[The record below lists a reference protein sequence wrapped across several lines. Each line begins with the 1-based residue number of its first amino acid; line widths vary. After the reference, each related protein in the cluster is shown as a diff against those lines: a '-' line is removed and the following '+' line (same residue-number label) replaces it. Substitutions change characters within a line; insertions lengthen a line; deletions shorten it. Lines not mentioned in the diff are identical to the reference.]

1 SKRYFVVHV
10 ADDAALA
17 RRCRRRRRPDRHG
30 DRPRLRRRHA
40 RREVFP
46 ADQLKDWPRGR
57 AAGVILERSSFQ
69 QDRRALAR
77 VIGALARVDAAQLCQ
92 GPARAQAVAGEAHHV
107 AGIGDRAQREVDR
120 RPPVAAFVV
129 VLVGDVAARRTGRQL
144 RALHDQR
151 GAVLDAFAV
160 ILGEL
165 DMTVPRLVHL
175 GHEGLGGADRFLLPA
190 AYPPMMLLVD
200 LGVVAVEEGVAAF
213 DRGVMREGID
223 ELVSGRHRRRVGRRD
238 RRPVGAAGF
247 RRGGPFGL
255 VAIVVLHVTILT
267 LRRRSGARLLA
278 AEAARLV
285 YSSAVVLCD
294 IGGAHGGARAERR
307 RLDPPWEIGA
317 RRFPAAGLP
326 RSPNPPPR

>member
-1 SKRYFVVHV
+1 
-10 ADDAALA
+10 
-17 RRCRRRRRPDRHG
+17 
-30 DRPRLRRRHA
+30 DRPRR
-40 RREVFP
+40 
-46 ADQLKDWPRGR
+46 R

-200 LGVVAVEEGVAAF
+200 LGVVAVEEGGAASVQGGA
-213 DRGVMREGID
+213 RREGSVV
-223 ELVSGRHRRRVGRRD
+223 LVPGRLVRRAARPD
-238 RRPVGAAGF
+238 RRHVGAAGF

-285 YSSAVVLCD
+285 YSSAVV
-294 IGGAHGGARAERR
+294 
-307 RLDPPWEIGA
+307 
-317 RRFPAAGLP
+317 
-326 RSPNPPPR
+326 